1 MPIAKLFRPV
11 NTAKFVS
18 IGASTVVGGEK
29 GFATVLVER
38 DNSNDHR
45 AAAKVL
51 QAEKAAR
58 PAAPCASYCYAAFI
72 RVWQAVNRCLV
83 ECAPCGFGIVPA
95 VGI

>member
-38 DNSNDHR
+38 DNVRDHR
-45 AAAKVL
+45 AGTSDHLL
-51 QAEKAAR
+51 QKHAQVR
-58 PAAPCASYCYAAFI
+58 L
-72 RVWQAVNRCLV
+72 RVHH
-83 ECAPCGFGIVPA
+83 IVMSQRNQTNS
-95 VGI
+95 I